1 MKKALVNLLVVL
13 ILFLSGY
20 NSALSAVQPSVDES
34 QQAQVTAQ
42 QIHDHLSEKVTATL
56 YVSKSRHHFEPYEVE
71 LEEEDDERSSSIKRH
86 SHTGKYFLVVCLGI
100 LLGYFHNLTKKRSPS
115 SEPSYYFSL
124 DKKFILFQVFRI

>member
-20 NSALSAVQPSVDES
+20 NSAYSAVQPQVDET
-34 QQAQVTAQ
+34 QEV
-42 QIHDHLSEKVTATL
+42 QITSRQIQSHLSETVTASL
-56 YVSKSRHHFEPYEVE
+56 YVAKSRHHLEPYEVE
-71 LEEEDDERSSSIKRH
+71 LEEEDDERSSSFKRN
-86 SHTGKYFLVVCLGI
+86 SHTGKYFLVVCLAL

>member
-20 NSALSAVQPSVDES
+20 NSALLAVEPQVDEP
-34 QQAQVTAQ
+34 QEV
-42 QIHDHLSEKVTATL
+42 QITSLQIQNHLSETVTASL
-56 YVSKSRHHFEPYEVE
+56 YVAKSRHHLEPYEVE
-71 LEEEDDERSSSIKRH
+71 LEEEDDERSSSFKRY
-86 SHTGKYFLVVCLGI
+86 SHTGKYFIVVCLAL